1 MEPALQ
7 QLLDKQAIAEVLARY
22 SRTLDW
28 LDDKGQAG
36 CYWPDAEIDYGF
48 FKGTAADFIPVVMA
62 IERQSDRR
70 WHALMGLIVQLHGPD
85 RASAECCGIF
95 AGARLQDDGA
105 LAGNL
110 IGGRY
115 LDEFEKRSGEWRIA
129 KRLYLVDWTQPLTNQ
144 PDFTPDPAFPLPTAR
159 VSQSGHLLYRAM

>member
-28 LDDKGQAG
+28 LDDEGHAS
-36 CYWPDAEIDYGF
+36 CYWPDAAIDYGF
-48 FKGTAADFIPVVMA
+48 FQGTAADFIPVVMA

-70 WHALMGLIVQLHGPD
+70 WHALMGLIVRFNGPNH
-85 RASAECCGIF
+85 ASAESCGIF
-95 AGARLQDDGA
+95 AGARLQDDGT

-115 LDEFEKRSGEWRIA
+115 LDEFEKRGGEWRIA
-129 KRLYLVDWTQPLTNQ
+129 KRLYLVDWTQPLANQ

-159 VSQSGHLLYRAM
+159 ISQSGHPLYRAM